1 VLVAECDEFDEV
13 AALKGVTF

>member
-13 AALKGVTF
+13 AALKGVNF